1 MRRVAK
7 WLGWIIGIVVGVPVL
22 LVALVLTAANTDPGR
37 CAIESLVPKLTGDT
51 VRLAGLAGRFPDAV
65 HASRIELRDAAG
77 DYATIE
83 NAAFDWS
90 PLQLLHGQIVIDRLA
105 ADGIDVL
112 RMPASSSSSSGSTGL
127 PAPVIL
133 RELTVGRIDIRP
145 AVVGTAAT
153 IAVSGSGQVT
163 SPTDF
168 QVALEVRQLGGA
180 GHYSLTAKAEQ
191 SGLDVK
197 VAASEPAR
205 GLISGL
211 AGLPDIGGLSLD
223 ASLRGPRSAAATRV
237 ELTAG
242 PLHATV
248 GGTLDIDHEAA
259 DLMVSATAPAMQ
271 PRPDVSWQAVSLDAH
286 VRGPFEK
293 LDAAGQLR
301 IDSLAT
307 NGVLA
312 RSVSAEIAGNAGHL
326 YVKGEVAGLRAPL
339 PNPDVFAAEPVVLEA
354 DAKLDQ
360 PDRPVD
366 LTVQHKLFTLHAT
379 ALTGTRRDLN
389 ATLTAPDLSPF
400 AAMNKID
407 LAGGM
412 TLTLHAATQG
422 ETTTLGADGTVGVTG
437 GMQQVKSLVGNTGKL
452 HLAATVRGSDVTL
465 SDLQFTGQAVSVS
478 AKGSVANNKL
488 DLGWTLAVSDLAAA
502 EPSLQGQLQA
512 TGKVSGTTD
521 NLSLTTDING
531 GIATRGYSTGAL
543 TAHVAASG
551 LPNNPSGTISMQG
564 SLLDAPVDLAVAM
577 RRTGDG
583 LAVDIQKANWKS
595 LQAGGALQMPTS
607 TMVPAGDLRLSM
619 TRLADLEPLLG
630 RKVAGSLDAALNA
643 TSGKLHLSLNLNGA
657 DVAGTATASRIALVA
672 DVDQPQSHPTFDA
685 RLNADGIKAN
695 GVAGSLQATA
705 SGPENAVAI
714 KLSASL
720 PDLSGAPGRLSAAAT
735 VDAMARTVSV
745 ASLTGEWHSQS
756 IRLLAPVRVS
766 LNNGVAV
773 DRLRLGFRQA
783 VLDVSG
789 RVGSTL
795 DVTASLRNLP
805 ADIGAVLS
813 PAYAADGVMEA
824 DARITGTIA
833 RPTGKVSLKA
843 TGLRARTGPG
853 RAVPPASITATATLD
868 GTTANIDTR
877 LIAGQSH
884 LAVTGRA
891 PLGASGT
898 LGLRANGLL
907 DLAVADPILTASGRR
922 VQGKVTLDLTI
933 SGQATAPEVTGSAQL
948 ADGDVQ
954 DFTSGVHLT
963 DMTALLQGNGTTL
976 RIARFTAKAG
986 AGTINLVGTV
996 GVMAPGLPVDLTLTA
1011 RNARPLASDQISAT
1025 LDADMTIRG
1034 QAAGQLTV
1042 GGSIHVQRAE
1052 ARVPDRLPTSIAVLP
1067 VRVAGTKPPPPTPAA
1082 TSVISLNLT
1091 IEAPGQVFVRG
1102 RGLDCEFGGSMRVTG
1117 TTSAPRTIGALHMR
1131 RGSISL
1137 AGRTLTFT
1145 EGTIDF
1151 NGGSLSDP
1159 SLHLVATSSTS
1170 SVTATLSI
1178 DGTAQAPKIT
1188 LSSVPALP
1196 QDEVLS
1202 YLLFGSG
1209 VGRLGALEVA
1219 EIATGLATLTGTG
1232 GAVGDPLNAVR
1243 QGLGLDRLSVGN
1255 SKSGSPTLEAG
1266 RYVAPGIY
1274 LGAQQSASGG
1284 GSQAV
1289 VQVDIAKGLK
1299 LQGTAGTGSTSAT
1312 GAAGASNGASVGLT
1326 YQFQY

>member
-7 WLGWIIGIVVGVPVL
+7 WLGWIIGIIVGVPVL
-22 LVALVLTAANTDPGR
+22 LVALALIAANTGPGR
-37 CAIESLVPKLTGDT
+37 DALESLVPKVTGDT

-65 HASRIELRDAAG
+65 RARRIELRDASG

-83 NAAFDWS
+83 NATFDWS
-90 PLQLLHGQIVIDRLA
+90 PLQLLHWHIVIDRLA
-105 ADGIDVL
+105 ADAIDVL
-112 RMPASSSSSSGSTGL
+112 RIPASSSSSSGSTGL
-127 PAPVIL
+127 PAPVEL
-133 RELTVGRIDIRP
+133 RELMVGRIDVGP
-145 AVVGTAAT
+145 AVAGTAAT
-153 IAVSGSGQVT
+153 IAVSGSGEAN

-168 QVALEVRQLGGA
+168 QAALEVRQIGGS
-180 GHYSLTAKAEQ
+180 GHYSLMAKAEQ
-191 SGLDVK
+191 SDLNVK
-197 VAASEPAR
+197 ITANEPAR
-205 GLISGL
+205 GLISSV
-211 AGLPDIGGLSLD
+211 AGLPDIGGLNLD

-259 DLMVSATAPAMQ
+259 DLMVSATAPAMH

-286 VRGPFEK
+286 VRGPFDK

-301 IDSLAT
+301 IDALAAG
-307 NGVLA
+307 GVMA
-312 RSVSAEIAGNAGHL
+312 SSVTAEIAGNAGHL
-326 YVKGEVAGLRAPL
+326 HVNGEVAGLRVPL
-339 PNPDVFAAEPVVLEA
+339 PNPDIFAAQPLELDA

-379 ALTGTRRDLN
+379 ALTGARRDLT

-422 ETTTLGADGTVGVTG
+422 DTTTLGADGTVGVTG
-437 GMQQVKSLVGNTGKL
+437 GIQQARALVGNTGKL
-452 HLAATVRGSDVTL
+452 HLAAAVRGNDVTL
-465 SDLQFTGQAVSVS
+465 SDLQFTGQSVSVS
-478 AKGSVANNKL
+478 AKGSVVKNQV
-488 DLGWTLAVSDLAAA
+488 DLVWTLGVDDLAAA
-502 EPSLQGQLQA
+502 EPDLQGQLQA
-512 TGKVSGTTD
+512 TGKVSGATD

-531 GIATRGYSTGAL
+531 GVATRGYSSGAL
-543 TAHVAASG
+543 TAHIAANG
-551 LPNNPSGTISMQG
+551 LPDNPNGTISMQG
-564 SLLDAPVDLAVAM
+564 TLLDAPVDLAVAM

-595 LQAGGALQMPTS
+595 LKASGALQMPTA
-607 TMVPAGDLRLSM
+607 TMVPAGDLHLSM

-630 RKVAGSLDAALNA
+630 RKVAGSVEAALNA
-643 TSGKLHLSLNLNGA
+643 TPDKLHLTLNVDGA
-657 DVAGTATASRIALVA
+657 AVAGTAAASRIALVA
-672 DVDQPQSHPTFDA
+672 DVDQPQSHPTLDA
-685 RLNADGIKAN
+685 RLSADGIKAS

-705 SGPENAVAI
+705 SGPENAIAV

-720 PDLSGAPGRLSAAAT
+720 PDLSGAPGRLTAAAT
-735 VDAMARTVSV
+735 VDATARSVSV
-745 ASLTGEWHSQS
+745 ASLAGEWHGQP
-756 IRLLAPVRVS
+756 IRLLAPTRVS
-766 LNNGVAV
+766 INNGVAI
-773 DRLRLGFRQA
+773 DRLRLGLRQA

-789 RVGSTL
+789 RVGSAL
-795 DVTASLRNLP
+795 DVTASLHNLP
-805 ADIGAVLS
+805 ADVGAVLS
-813 PAYAADGVMEA
+813 PAYAADGMIEA
-824 DARITGTIA
+824 DARIAGTAA

-853 RAVPPASITATATLD
+853 RAAPPASITVTATLD

-877 LIAGQSH
+877 LVAGQSH

-891 PLGASGT
+891 PLSASGT
-898 LGLRANGLL
+898 LALRANGLL

-933 SGQATAPEVTGSAQL
+933 SGSATAPAVSGSAQL
-948 ADGDVQ
+948 VDGDVQ
-954 DFTSGVHLT
+954 DFSSGVHLT
-963 DMTALLQGNGTTL
+963 DMTALLQGSGTTL
-976 RIARFTAKAG
+976 TIARFSAKAG
-986 AGTINLVGTV
+986 AGTIKLSGTV

-1034 QAAGQLTV
+1034 QAAGALTV

-1067 VRVAGTKPPPPTPAA
+1067 VRVAGTKPPPPAPAA
-1082 TSVISLNLT
+1082 ISVISLNLA

-1219 EIATGLATLTGTG
+1219 EIAAGLATLTGTG

-1255 SKSGSPTLEAG
+1255 SAKGSPTLEAG
-1266 RYVAPGIY
+1266 RYVAPGVY

-1289 VQVDIAKGLK
+1289 VQVDITKGLK
-1299 LQGTAGTGSTSAT
+1299 LQGTAGTGSSSAT
-1312 GAAGASNGASVGLT
+1312 GAAGASNGTSVGLT

>member
-1 MRRVAK
+1 MQRVAK
-7 WLGWIIGIVVGVPVL
+7 WLGWIISIIIGVPVL
-22 LVALVLTAANTDPGR
+22 LIALVLIAANTGPGR
-37 CAIESLVPKLTGDT
+37 SAIESLVPKLTGDT
-51 VRLAGLAGRFPDAV
+51 VRLTGLAGRFPDALRV
-65 HASRIELRDAAG
+65 SRIELRDASG
-77 DYATIE
+77 DYTTIE

-90 PLQLLHGQIVIDRLA
+90 PLQLLHWQILIDRLA
-105 ADGIDVL
+105 ADQIDVL

-127 PAPVIL
+127 PAPAVL
-133 RELTVGRIDIRP
+133 RELAVGRINISP
-145 AVVGTAAT
+145 AVAGTAAT
-153 IAVSGSGQVT
+153 IGVSGSAEAT

-168 QVALEVRQLGGA
+168 QAVLDVRQIGGP
-180 GHYSLTAKAEQ
+180 GHYSLTAKAVQ
-191 SGLDVK
+191 SDLDAK
-197 VAASEPAR
+197 LTATEPAR
-205 GLISGL
+205 GLISNL
-211 AGLPDIGGLSLD
+211 AGLPDIGGLNLD

-248 GGTLDIDHEAA
+248 GGTLDVDHKAA
-259 DLMVSATAPAMQ
+259 DLMVSATAPAMH
-271 PRPDVSWQAVSLDAH
+271 PRPDVSWQAVSVDAH

-293 LDAAGQLR
+293 PDAAGQLH
-301 IDSLAT
+301 IDALSAG
-307 NGVLA
+307 GVMA
-312 RSVSAEIAGNAGHL
+312 SSVTAEIAGNAGRLH
-326 YVKGEVAGLRAPL
+326 VNGEVTGLRAPL
-339 PNPDVFAAEPVVLEA
+339 PNPDIFAAEPVVFEG

-366 LTVQHKLFTLHAT
+366 LTVRHKLFTLHAT
-379 ALTGTRRDLN
+379 ALTGAWRDLN

-407 LAGGM
+407 VAGGM
-412 TLTLHAATQG
+412 TLTLHATTQG
-422 ETTTLGADGTVGVTG
+422 DTTTLGADGTVGVTG
-437 GMQQVKSLVGNTGKL
+437 GMEQAQALVGNTGKL

-465 SDLQFTGQAVSVS
+465 SDLRFAGQSVSVS
-478 AKGSVANNKL
+478 ATGSLANNQV
-488 DLGWTLAVSDLAAA
+488 DLGWMLGVSDLAAV
-502 EPSLQGQLQA
+502 EPSLRGQLKA
-512 TGKVSGTTD
+512 TGRVSGATD
-521 NLSLTTDING
+521 NLSLTTDIDG
-531 GIATRGYSTGAL
+531 SIATREYSSGAL
-543 TAHVAASG
+543 KVHVAASG

-564 SLLDAPVDLAVAM
+564 SLLNAPVDLAVAI
-577 RRTGDG
+577 RKTGDG

-595 LQAGGALQMPTS
+595 LDAGGALQVPTA
-607 TMVPAGDLRLSM
+607 TMVPAGDLHLRM

-643 TSGKLHLSLNLNGA
+643 TPDKLHLTLNLNGA
-657 DVAGTATASRIALVA
+657 DVAGTAAASRIALVA
-672 DVDQPQSHPTFDA
+672 DVGQPQSHPTLDA
-685 RLNADGIKAN
+685 RLNADGIRAN
-695 GVAGSLQATA
+695 GVAGSVQATA
-705 SGPENAVAI
+705 SGPENAVAV

-735 VDAMARTVSV
+735 VDAITRTISVVSL
-745 ASLTGEWHSQS
+745 AGDWHGQA

-766 LNNGVAV
+766 FNNGVAV

-783 VLDVSG
+783 VLEVSG
-789 RVGSTL
+789 HVGSTL

-813 PAYAADGVMEA
+813 PAYAADGVIEA
-824 DARITGTIA
+824 DARIAGTTA
-833 RPTGKVSLKA
+833 RPTGKLSLRA
-843 TGLRARTGPG
+843 IGLRARTGPG
-853 RAVPPASITATATLD
+853 RAVPPASITATAMLD
-868 GTTANIDTR
+868 GTTATIDTR
-877 LIAGQSH
+877 LVAGQSH

-891 PLGASGT
+891 PLNASGT
-898 LGLRANGLL
+898 LGLRANGML

-933 SGQATAPEVTGSAQL
+933 SGPATAPAVAGSAQL

-963 DMTALLQGNGTTL
+963 DMTAMLQGNGTTL

-986 AGTINLVGTV
+986 AGTISLSGTV
-996 GVMAPGLPVDLTLTA
+996 GVMAPGQPVDLTVTA

-1042 GGSIHVQRAE
+1042 GGSVHIQRAE

-1067 VRVAGTKPPPPTPAA
+1067 VRVAGTKPPPAPAA
-1082 TSVISLNLT
+1082 TSVIALNLT

-1117 TTSAPRTIGALHMR
+1117 TTSAPRTVGALHMR

-1178 DGTAQAPKIT
+1178 DGTASAPKIT

-1202 YLLFGSG
+1202 YLLFGRG

-1219 EIATGLATLTGTG
+1219 EIAAGLATLTGTG

-1255 SKSGSPTLEAG
+1255 SAKGSPTLEAG
-1266 RYVAPGIY
+1266 RYIAPGVY

-1284 GSQAV
+1284 GSQAT

-1312 GAAGASNGASVGLT
+1312 GAAGASNGTSVGLT